1 MHYDTWLESDLQ
13 QPTGTFIK
21 MQCWECYKVLLWSDT
36 AIFGGPAVFSTNRKH
51 TARTMYDKT
60 NFRLLALYPFL
71 R

>member
-1 MHYDTWLESDLQ
+1 MTRIRLTATNRNRYQ
-13 QPTGTFIK
+13 NA
-21 MQCWECYKVLLWSDT
+21 VLLWSDT

-51 TARTMYDKT
+51 TARTMYDQT